1 MTGRRLEVLLYD
13 RLVGHV
19 TQDWH
24 GRHTFTYADG
34 YLALPDATAL
44 SLSLPVVAA
53 EHPAS
58 RIRPYMAG
66 LLPDSEEGRSR
77 WAAKFG
83 VSAANYF
90 ALLEHVGLDCAGAV
104 QFIPEGVT
112 ANEDSILVPLADG
125 DIAGRLAALR
135 KDDSAWAVP
144 GDRWSLGGAQG
155 KFALARDAHGRWCEP
170 LGRSASTHIFKPG
183 VEGYRAQALNE
194 HVCLAT
200 ATVLGLP
207 AVHTE
212 YTQFAGEGALV
223 VTRYDR
229 RRRTDGTVARVHQE
243 DMCQALAV
251 YPAKKYEASGGP
263 GAARITDLLRRVTAP
278 GRDDVGTFVRAVIF
292 NYLIGAP
299 DAHAKNY
306 SVLVAGRDVQ
316 LAPLYDIASGLPY
329 DPQVTGGEIHQS
341 AMSIGGRREFGGV
354 EGRHWDRFAAACHV
368 PADFVREQV
377 KAQATDLPGALEA
390 SFAGH
395 ENDPLRERMLVAV
408 SDLTARTV
416 SGLGSRTQP

>member
-13 RLVGHV
+13 RLIGHV
-19 TQDWH
+19 TQDRH
-24 GRHTFTYADG
+24 GRHTFTYAQE
-34 YLALPDATAL
+34 YLDLPDATAL
-44 SLSLPVVAA
+44 SLSLPMAA
-53 EHPAS
+53 GEHPAS

-66 LLPDSEEGRSR
+66 LLPDSEEVRSR
-77 WAAKFG
+77 WAARFG
-83 VSAANYF
+83 VNAANHF

-112 ANEDSILVPLADG
+112 ANDAGPLLPLADA

-155 KFALARDAHGRWCEP
+155 KFALARDRTGRWCEP

-183 VEGYRAQALNE
+183 VAGYRAQALNE
-194 HVCLAT
+194 HVCLT
-200 ATVLGLP
+200 AAAALGLP
-207 AVHTE
+207 AVATE
-212 YTQFAGEGALV
+212 YTEFAGEGSLV
-223 VTRYDR
+223 VARYDR
-229 RRRTDGTVARVHQE
+229 RRRTDGTVVRVHQE

-263 GAARITDLLRRVTAP
+263 GTARIADLLRRVTAP
-278 GRDDVGTFVRAVIF
+278 GRDDVGAFVRAVIF

-306 SVLVAGRDVQ
+306 SVLVAGRDVR

-329 DPQVTGGEIHQS
+329 EPQVAGSEIHQS
-341 AMSIGGRREFGGV
+341 AMSIGGRREFGSV
-354 EGRHWDRFAAACHV
+354 EGRHWDRFAAACRV
-368 PADFVREQV
+368 PVDFVREQV
-377 KAQATDLPGALEA
+377 RAQATDLPGALEV

-395 ENDPLRERMLVAV
+395 EAEPLRERMLVAV
-408 SDLTARTV
+408 ADLTARTMA
-416 SGLGSRTQP
+416 GLGSRTQP